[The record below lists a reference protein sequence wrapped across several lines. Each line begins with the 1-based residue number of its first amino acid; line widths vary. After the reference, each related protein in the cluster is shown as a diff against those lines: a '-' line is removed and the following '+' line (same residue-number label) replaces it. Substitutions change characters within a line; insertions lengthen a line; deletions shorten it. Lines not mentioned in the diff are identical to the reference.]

1 MGPFEKAL
9 TAFAIKAEGA
19 IDQTVRE
26 VVFECGRTLI
36 ALSPVDTSSFASNWY
51 YSAVSPGTLY
61 QPDARNRFE
70 LNRADKMPSKG
81 AGRIAHFIYNRA
93 PYGPALERGH
103 SKRAPQGFVVL
114 TTLAFPNI
122 VANAAT
128 RARVRGAAE

>member
-9 TAFAIKAEGA
+9 TDFAIKAEKA

-36 ALSPVDTSSFASNWY
+36 VLSPVDTSSFVSNWY
-51 YSAVSPGTLY
+51 YAENKQGTLY
-61 QPDARNRFE
+61 QPEARNRFE
-70 LNRADKMPSKG
+70 VNFISDMPAKG
-81 AGRIAHFIYNRA
+81 ASRVAHFIYNRA

-103 SKRAPQGFVVL
+103 SQQAPQGFVVL

-128 RARVRGAAE
+128 RARARGAAE